1 MPNELL
7 KERQSDATLKRWF
20 QDAITA
26 GYPASLMRADGYL
39 EDMAGW
45 DGDPLA
51 KELKGYRWHEYI
63 DPEHIEAVLAW
74 IRDATNPGPISYRGI
89 CPINGKPRLM
99 WYGVSKVSG
108 DTLRLLIGTGRPAR
122 SAQ

>member
-1 MPNELL
+1 MKHTTQRTVEETE
-7 KERQSDATLKRWF
+7 KRRQH
-20 QDAITA
+20 
-26 GYPASLMRADGYL
+26 SLTFYI
-39 EDMAGW
+39 ED
-45 DGDPLA
+45 
-51 KELKGYRWHEYI
+51 
-63 DPEHIEAVLAW
+63 
-74 IRDATNPGPISYRGI
+74 PGPISYRGI